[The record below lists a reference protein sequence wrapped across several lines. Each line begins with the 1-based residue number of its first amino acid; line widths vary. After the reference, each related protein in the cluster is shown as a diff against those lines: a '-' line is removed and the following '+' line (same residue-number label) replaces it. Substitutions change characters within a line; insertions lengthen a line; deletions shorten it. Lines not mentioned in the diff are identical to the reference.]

1 MGGRENQRGRR
12 MVRLPELIRIEQTA
26 GGLSIADS
34 AGLPIE
40 QITTAKTPAVV
51 PGGGVP
57 VFTGEW
63 KKDQLHITRE
73 GPRGK
78 ITETFFL
85 EEDGGALVIQT
96 KMDPSGQRPAREF
109 KRIYRRVS
117 T

>member
-1 MGGRENQRGRR
+1 
-12 MVRLPELIRIEQTA
+12 MVRLPGLIRIEQTA

-40 QITTAKTPAVV
+40 QITTAKAQASAPV
-51 PGGGVP
+51 GGVP

-63 KKDQLHITRE
+63 KKDHLQITRE

-78 ITETFFL
+78 VTETFFL